1 MRYDTPIYFQRI
13 EKGAYNANTGD
24 YAPDKVTEVKV
35 YANVTDAK
43 NEALTLIYG
52 NIKQGAK
59 VVRLLR
65 PFPFAAPFDRIR
77 IGEKSYIVDFSRR
90 NKAFYVSEVQGNAV
104 TKG

>member
-1 MRYDTPIYFQRI
+1 MRFDTPIYFQRI
-13 EKGAYNANTGD
+13 EKGAYNKNTGD
-24 YAPDKVTEVKV
+24 YEPDKIAEVKV

-52 NIKQGAK
+52 KLKQGAK

-77 IGEKSYIVDFSRR
+77 IGEKPYIVDFSRR
-90 NKAFYVSEVQGNAV
+90 NKAFYVSEVQGDAV
-104 TKG
+104 TQS